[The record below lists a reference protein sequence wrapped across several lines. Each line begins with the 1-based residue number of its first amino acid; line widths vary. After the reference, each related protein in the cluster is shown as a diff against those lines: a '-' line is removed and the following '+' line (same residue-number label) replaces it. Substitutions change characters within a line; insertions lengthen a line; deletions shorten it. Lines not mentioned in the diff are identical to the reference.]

1 VPDQNALATIDTTP
15 GVRFLTS
22 DPELFVVPDEAVDGL
37 ASDGGAG
44 PVDGKQAELFR
55 IHAGQDWSGI
65 RDDDLPISDTWVV
78 VRDNNAYHTV
88 HRFHPYFAMCPP
100 PIARRAIE
108 QFSRPGDLVAD
119 PFCGA
124 GVTLVEARIA
134 GRASVGIDVLSIARY
149 ITKVKTTLVDIT
161 MDDAMEIADRAD
173 ELFTSRGLKV
183 NLSAIYNVDYWF
195 LEHSQ
200 RQLAAMLAAADTE
213 PDEDKRDFYRLAA
226 SCVVRPVSKAG
237 NLESHLHVKAGKS
250 IPDGLRLFRLRL
262 MDMVARER
270 DFSRLVAQPVA
281 PTSVHSG
288 DSRDL
293 TRLIADESVD
303 FVFTS
308 PPYGTGTK
316 YASVY
321 RLQMQ
326 LLGLEKIPGAL
337 ETKKDFLGELRK
349 CLSEINRM
357 LKRGGKL
364 ALLYGTNRH
373 FSSRDIAEL
382 SESVGLT
389 LEDTIA
395 CPVID
400 ESKMVRGDYKRS
412 MANEH
417 LIILSKPT

>member
-1 VPDQNALATIDTTP
+1 VPDQNALASDLGS

-22 DPELFVVPDEAVDGL
+22 DPELFVVPDEATDAADSG
-37 ASDGGAG
+37 ASARH
-44 PVDGKQAELFR
+44 VNGKQAELFR

-108 QFSRPGDLVAD
+108 QFSRPGDLVVD

-124 GVTLVEARIA
+124 GVTLVEAMIA
-134 GRASVGIDVLSIARY
+134 RRASIGIDVLSIARF

-161 MDDAMEIADRAD
+161 LDEVMAVADRAE
-173 ELFTSRGLKV
+173 ELFSSHDLKV
-183 NLSAIYNVDYWF
+183 DLSGIYNVNYWF
-195 LEHSQ
+195 LEHTQ

-213 PDEDKRDFYRLAA
+213 PDSDKRDFYRLAA

-237 NLESHLHVKAGKS
+237 NLESHLHIKVGKS
-250 IPDGLRLFRLRL
+250 IPDGLKLFRLRL
-262 MDMVARER
+262 MDMVAREK
-270 DFSRLVAQPVA
+270 DFARLVERPAL
-281 PTSVHSG
+281 PTAVHSG

-293 TRLIADESVD
+293 TALIDDESVD
-303 FVFTS
+303 LVCTS

-321 RLQMQ
+321 RLQRQ
-326 LLGLEKIPGAL
+326 LLGLDKVPGAL
-337 ETKKDFLGELRK
+337 ETKKDFLGELGK
-349 CLSEINRM
+349 CLGEIYRM
-357 LKRGGKL
+357 LKPAGRL

-382 SESVGLT
+382 SEAMGLR
-389 LEDTIA
+389 LDDTIA

-417 LIILSKPT
+417 LIVLSKPS